1 MTDVSLSTRLSSAAC
16 CADLYQ
22 SPLVHSLLGDSVHP
36 GGLALTR
43 AQAKAVGLKTSDH
56 LLDMACGLGTSAIML
71 AQVYKCRVTG
81 VDISTDAIVQARRD
95 ARRYRLDSLAS
106 FIVDDAM
113 SLPFPPS
120 TFDVALCECATSL
133 FADRR
138 LALSEIARVLKSGGA
153 LALSDVTFRLDKLPA
168 ALDVP
173 LAKALC
179 IPLRTGPEEL
189 ARLVSEAGLNVETKT
204 DYSSAIVSLL
214 DSAESLVGI
223 GRNAGLGGQESQGQF
238 GRMAAAV
245 QCARQLVQQGD
256 LGYWAFVA
264 RKL

>member
-1 MTDVSLSTRLSSAAC
+1 MRDASPSARLASAAC
-16 CADLYQ
+16 CADIYQ
-22 SPLVHSLLGDSVHP
+22 SPLVRSLLGDSLHP

-56 LLDMACGLGTSAIML
+56 LLDMACGPGISALML
-71 AQVYKCRVTG
+71 AQMHKCHVTG
-81 VDISTDAIVQARRD
+81 VDISAAAIERARRD
-95 ARRYRLDSLAS
+95 ARRYHLDSLAS
-106 FIVDDAM
+106 FIVDDATR
-113 SLPFPPS
+113 LPFPRY

-173 LAKALC
+173 LAQALC

-189 ARLVSEAGLNVETKT
+189 ARLIAEAGLNVETTT
-204 DYSSAIVSLL
+204 DCSSAIAPLL
-214 DSAESLVGI
+214 DGAESLLGRGRSAGVG
-223 GRNAGLGGQESQGQF
+223 GPESQGLVE
-238 GRMAAAV
+238 RMAAAV
-245 QCARQLVQQGD
+245 QCARQLARQGD
-256 LGYWAFVA
+256 LGYWSFVA
-264 RKL
+264 RKP